1 MGFGL
6 SDVAAGVGLASTGG
20 LTDFRGGG
28 LLGSLSGGIEDP
40 DLSQADKAV
49 KKGIKSMK
57 KSFKQFQRKGKSFV
71 DAGFDANEFIQD
83 PQGHLDTF
91 RNNAIS
97 AGIESR
103 AKKLGGTSAKA
114 VSALQTRATSKQAA
128 VQEQEQFA
136 KGLQNAQLG
145 QQLLARSQ
153 QVDPT
158 ALRLGGLSA
167 QGQIQAGALQAQNVQ
182 QAALIQGIG
191 NIGLTT
197 ALNQGN
203 FGFGQSTAASP
214 IVQTGFQ
221 AGPPGIGSVSS
232 GNTGLSQLANPNSGS
247 FFVAG
252 RPGIGIDQQF

>member
-1 MGFGL
+1 MATLG
-6 SDVAAGVGLASTGG
+6 DVGKVFTSPSI
-20 LTDFRGGG
+20 GGG
-28 LLGSLSGGIEDP
+28 LKLLGGGIADP

-49 KKGIKSMK
+49 KAGIKSMK
-57 KSFKQFQRKGKSFV
+57 KSFKQFQKKGKAFV

-97 AGIESR
+97 AGIVSR
-103 AKKLGGTSAKA
+103 AEKLGGTSAKA

-191 NIGLTT
+191 NIGLT
-197 ALNQGN
+197 AAINQGN
-203 FGFGQSTAASP
+203 FGFGQPTQNLGATASGAP
-214 IVQTGFQ
+214 TGFQ
-221 AGPPGIGSVSS
+221 FGPPGIGSQPTQPTQ
-232 GNTGLSQLANPNSGS
+232 GTDFGLRG
-247 FFVAG
+247 
-252 RPGIGIDQQF
+252 GI